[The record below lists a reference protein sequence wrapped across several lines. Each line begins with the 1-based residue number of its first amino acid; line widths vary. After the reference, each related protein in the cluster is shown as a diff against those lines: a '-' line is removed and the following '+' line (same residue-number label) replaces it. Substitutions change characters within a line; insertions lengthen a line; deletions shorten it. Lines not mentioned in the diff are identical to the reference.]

1 MLVALG
7 CQGCF
12 EEATEE
18 GTANGGANGG
28 ETVANTSFTVE
39 SLDDVVWLGVYDRP
53 TPANTPTGEVGSGFV
68 AYTLSGLSGGQVK
81 SGTSPRSEN
90 HAWPGVNTA

>member
-1 MLVALG
+1 MLRVSLMMLVALG

-39 SLDDVVWLGVYDRP
+39 SPDDVVWLGVYDRP
-53 TPANTPTGEVGSGFV
+53 TSANTPTGEVGSGYV
-68 AYTLSGLSGGQVK
+68 AYTLSGLSGGQVEDC
-81 SGTSPRSEN
+81 TS
-90 HAWPGVNTA
+90 A

>member
-1 MLVALG
+1 MLRVSLMMLVALG

-28 ETVANTSFTVE
+28 GTVANTSFTVE
-39 SLDDVVWLGVYDRP
+39 SLDDVVWLGFMTDPRRRIHRP
-53 TPANTPTGEVGSGFV
+53 
-68 AYTLSGLSGGQVK
+68 VK
-81 SGTSPRSEN
+81 SDQAMLRTRSPVSL
-90 HAWPGVNTA
+90 VDK